1 MNMLRGYF
9 NIVSDKRLAIFYYM
23 VDVAA
28 YNSSVCFMNKN
39 PHLYIGSQKRRKYLM
54 DLSESLVMPLIQR
67 RASSAN
73 FHRLH
78 KDTKS
83 KIEAFVP
90 ISTIREPIQS
100 NNPRKRCSKCP
111 REKGKKT
118 KRICSRCS
126 APVCENHSKY
136 ICTDC
141 D

>member
-1 MNMLRGYF
+1 
-9 NIVSDKRLAIFYYM
+9 M
-23 VDVAA
+23 VDVPA

-39 PHLYIGSQKRRKYLM
+39 PHLYIGSQKRRNFLM

-67 RASSAN
+67 RASSTN
-73 FHRLH
+73 FHMLQ
-78 KDTKS
+78 KDTKT

-90 ISTIREPIQS
+90 ISTNTEPSQS
-100 NNPRKRCSKCP
+100 NNPQKRCSKCP
-111 REKGKKT
+111 REKDKKT

-126 APVCENHSKY
+126 APICESHSKF